1 MPITDLLK
9 EKQVKF
15 MLFGGKG
22 GVGKTSCSA
31 AASIWAAEHG
41 RKTLIISTDPAHS
54 LSDSFD
60 LQIGSEIKKIKGVKN
75 LYGLEIDPNKSFED
89 YRKNLEQGDISEFQ
103 TQSLL
108 EGMGGLTGMTPP
120 GADEALAFA
129 KVLEYIENPDYDLVI
144 FDTAPTGHTLRL
156 LSLPDV
162 LSGWVMNLLKIR
174 EYFGKFVGLFKRL
187 VSKGGEVDR
196 SMEVLESLKNTIDVA
211 RYELSDP
218 ESTAFVVVMIAEAMA
233 VFETERLLSA
243 LNEYEIPCGHII
255 VNMVYPDIPDC
266 AFCRSRRNMQLENL
280 KEIREIYDDFNIT
293 EVPLY
298 EKEIRGIEK
307 LRELSKILFGEGQ

>member
-1 MPITDLLK
+1 MTLTDLLK

-15 MLFGGKG
+15 MLLGGKG

-31 AASIWAAEHG
+31 ATAIWAAEHG
-41 RKTLIISTDPAHS
+41 LKTLIISTDPAHS

-60 LQIGSEIKKIKGVKN
+60 QQIGSEIKKIKGVKN
-75 LYGLEIDPNKSFED
+75 LYGLELDPRKSFED
-89 YRKNLEQGDISEFQ
+89 YREKMEQDDISEQ

-108 EGMGGLTGMTPP
+108 QGMGGLTGMTPP

-129 KVLEYIENPDYDLVI
+129 KVLEYIENPEYDLVI

-174 EYFGKFVGLFKRL
+174 EFFGKFSGLFKRL
-187 VSKGGEVDR
+187 VGRGGEMDR
-196 SMEVLESLKNTIDVA
+196 SMEVLENLKNTIDVA
-211 RYELSDP
+211 RIELSDP
-218 ESTAFVVVMIAEAMA
+218 ERTAFVIVMIAEAMA

-243 LNEYEIPCGHII
+243 LNEYEIPSDHIL
-255 VNMVYPDIPDC
+255 VNMVYPEIPDC
-266 AFCRSRRNMQLENL
+266 AFCRARRNMQLENL
-280 KEIREIYDDFNIT
+280 KEIHEIYDDFNIT
-293 EVPLY
+293 EVPLF

-307 LRELSKILFGEGQ
+307 LKELSKILFGEN

>member
-1 MPITDLLK
+1 MTITDLLN

-22 GVGKTSCSA
+22 GVGKTSCAA

-54 LSDSFD
+54 LGDSLD
-60 LQIGSEIKKIKGVKN
+60 QKIGSEIKKIKGVKN
-75 LYGLEIDPNKSFED
+75 LYGLELDPHKAFEE
-89 YRKNLEQGDISEFQ
+89 YQKNIEQEESKESQ
-103 TQSLL
+103 VQSLL
-108 EGMGGLTGMTPP
+108 GGLGGLTGMTPP

-129 KVLEYIENPDYDLVI
+129 KVLEYIENPEYDLVV

-162 LSGWVMNLLKIR
+162 LSGWVINLLKIR
-174 EYFGKFVGLFKRL
+174 EYFGKFTGVFKRL
-187 VSKGGEVDR
+187 VGKDVKEDR
-196 SMEVLESLKNTIDVA
+196 SVETLEKLKSTIDVA
-211 RYELSDP
+211 RGELSDP
-218 ESTAFVVVMIAEAMA
+218 ESTAFVIVMIPEAMA

-243 LNEYEIPCGHII
+243 LNEYEIPCNHII
-255 VNMVYPDIPDC
+255 VNMVYPEIVDC
-266 AFCRSRRNMQLENL
+266 AFCRARRTMQLENL

-298 EKEIRGIEK
+298 EGEIRGIERLK
-307 LRELSKILFGEGQ
+307 ELSKILFGEAG